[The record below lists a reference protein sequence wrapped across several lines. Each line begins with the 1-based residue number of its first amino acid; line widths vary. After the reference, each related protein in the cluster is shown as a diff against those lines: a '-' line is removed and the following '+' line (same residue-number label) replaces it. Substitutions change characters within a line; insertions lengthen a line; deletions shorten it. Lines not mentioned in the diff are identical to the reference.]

1 MGYSN
6 FPENWETECTTPN
19 IIEIDRIPQ
28 KYVIGDKYHCNWATN
43 NKLVWILL
51 SIHDNIATLQTPK
64 TKRILTT
71 NINSLRVINKVA
83 QQNANKRVKKLSKKI

>member
-19 IIEIDRIPQ
+19 IIEIDKIPQ
-28 KYVIGDKYHCNWATN
+28 KYVIGDKYHCSWATS
-43 NKLVWILL
+43 NKLVWILI
-51 SIHDNIATLQTPK
+51 SINNNIATLQTPK

-83 QQNANKRVKKLSKKI
+83 QQNANKRVKKLSNKI